1 MQTAILSALRD
12 VFGDRLQE
20 NAPLAGYTSARIGG
34 PADALIFA
42 RSADELGAAAR
53 TLWEMDIPF
62 IILGGGANVLVSDK
76 GVRGAVIINRA
87 RLVRFNSG
95 TNPPTV
101 WAESGVTLND
111 IAQRAARLSLS
122 GFEWAS
128 TVPGSVGGAVYGNAG
143 AFDGD
148 MAGNLIAVEL
158 IHRQRGCETWSV
170 EKLAYAY
177 RSSILKREQQ
187 PLIILG
193 AELRLEH
200 GDPERIREKMRD
212 FSTRRRNSQPPG
224 ASMGSMFKNPPG
236 DFAGR
241 LIEAAGL
248 KGKRIGNAEI
258 STKHANF
265 FINHGDTKAAD
276 VLALIELAKKSVLER
291 FDVELEL
298 EIELLGEW

>member
-1 MQTAILSALRD
+1 MQTALLSALRD
-12 VFGDRLQE
+12 AFGDRLQE

-34 PADALIFA
+34 TAEALIFA
-42 RSADELGAAAR
+42 RSADELATTAQ
-53 TLWEMDIPF
+53 TLWKLEIPF
-62 IILGGGANVLVSDK
+62 ILLGSGANVLVNDK
-76 GVRGAVIINRA
+76 GVRGAAIINRA
-87 RLVRFNSG
+87 RLVRFDSAA
-95 TNPPTV
+95 NPPTV

-111 IAQRAARLSLS
+111 IAQRAARLGLA

-148 MAGNLIAVEL
+148 MAGNMITVDLL
-158 IHRQRGCETWSV
+158 HRQRGRETWPV
-170 EKLAYAY
+170 EKMAYEY
-177 RSSILKREQQ
+177 RSSILKREHQ
-187 PLIILG
+187 PVVILG
-193 AELRLEH
+193 AEIRLER
-200 GDPERIREKMRD
+200 GDPEHIRAKMRD
-212 FSTRRRNSQPPG
+212 FSTRRRNTQPPG

-265 FINHGDTKAAD
+265 FISHGDTKAAD
-276 VLALIELAKKSVLER
+276 VLALIELAKETVLKQSN
-291 FDVELEL
+291 VKLEL

>member
-1 MQTAILSALRD
+1 VQTALLSALRD
-12 VFGDRLQE
+12 AFGDRLQE

-34 PADALIFA
+34 TAEALIFA
-42 RSADELGAAAR
+42 RSADELATTAQ
-53 TLWEMDIPF
+53 TLWKLEIPF
-62 IILGGGANVLVSDK
+62 ILLGSGANVLVNDK
-76 GVRGAVIINRA
+76 GVRGAAIINRA
-87 RLVRFNSG
+87 RLVRFDSAA
-95 TNPPTV
+95 NPPTV

-111 IAQRAARLSLS
+111 IAQRAARLGLA

-148 MAGNLIAVEL
+148 MAGNMITVDLL
-158 IHRQRGCETWSV
+158 HRQRGRETWPV
-170 EKLAYAY
+170 EKMAYEY
-177 RSSILKREQQ
+177 RSSILKREHQ
-187 PLIILG
+187 PVVILG
-193 AELRLEH
+193 AEIRLER
-200 GDPERIREKMRD
+200 GDPEHIRAKMRD
-212 FSTRRRNSQPPG
+212 FSTRRRNTQPPG

-265 FINHGDTKAAD
+265 FISHGDTKAAD
-276 VLALIELAKKSVLER
+276 VLALIELAKETVLKQSN
-291 FDVELEL
+291 VKLEL